1 MKRIAFPTFMKRIVF
16 PALAV
21 VAVAIIVMRSHAV
34 QTYGAKQSAMSI
46 QEVHEKTDLK
56 KLSVEEFELV
66 SPSSSRKSQGIRI
79 RTGRVILF
87 RYRKRAGPRPT
98 GLPNSSLSG
107 RAARVHELRKAST
120 SRLDAGVKLA
130 TMPRIAPT
138 TVTRKPDRR
147 EEREGNR

>member
-56 KLSVEEFELV
+56 KLPAEEFEDQSLV
-66 SPSSSRKSQGIRI
+66 FP
-79 RTGRVILF
+79 RV
-87 RYRKRAGPRPT
+87 AG
-98 GLPNSSLSG
+98 
-107 RAARVHELRKAST
+107 H
-120 SRLDAGVKLA
+120 
-130 TMPRIAPT
+130 
-138 TVTRKPDRR
+138 
-147 EEREGNR
+147 